1 MKAVQRSRISLILTA
16 MVAIFLWNSGCTQT
30 KWSESEIGDIRIVTN
45 KGGQTLGYSVTSGI
59 QLIIDHGFAFKDL
72 NRNGELDPYEDWR
85 LPVDLRTRDLA
96 GKMTIEQI
104 AGLMLY
110 SGHQAIPAVGGGRF
124 GGTYS
129 GKSLEESG
137 LSPWSLT
144 DQQRKFLVEDNLRHV
159 LITRVQNPEVAA
171 RWNNEMQALVEGIGM
186 GIPANNSSDPR
197 HGSDSGAEYNY
208 GAGGQISM
216 WPGSLGL
223 AATFDPGLVEKFGNI
238 SSHEYRSLGIAT
250 ALSPQIDLA
259 TEPRWNRFSGTFG
272 ENPQLAADMARAYVD
287 GFQNSPDSVVV
298 FGGWGYQSVNAMVK
312 HWPGGGPEEGGRD
325 GHFGY
330 GAYAVY
336 PGNSFSKHLIPFT
349 EGAFKLNGPTRMAS
363 AVMPYYTISF
373 NQDTVNG
380 DNSANAY
387 NRYIIHDLL
396 RKRYGYDGVICTDWM
411 VTGDVTGVDI
421 FQGKP
426 WGVEKLSL
434 AERHYRV
441 LMAGCDQFGGNNDA
455 GPVMEAYRLGIE
467 EHGETWM
474 RSRFEES
481 AVRLLRN
488 IFRVGLF
495 ENPYLNIEE
504 TKRVVGNP
512 DYMQAGYEAQLKS
525 VVMLKN
531 KENVLPLKKGLKVY
545 IPQRYIAPGRD
556 WFGTVTPERWE
567 LPVSEK
573 VAGSFFELTG
583 NPGEADV
590 ALVFIQSPQGMTG
603 YDTEDR
609 NKGGNGYVPI
619 SLQYSKYSAD
629 DARDP
634 SIAGGSPFED
644 FVNRSYKGKTVEASN
659 ISDMKLVEEAAKI
672 MKGKPVITLISTS
685 NPTVLKEI
693 EPLSD
698 VILVHFQVQDQ
709 ALMDILTGVAEPSAL
724 LPMQMPVNMAVVES
738 QFEDV
743 PQDMEVYTDSEGNH
757 YDFGFGLNWSG
768 VITDERVSRY
778 RK

>member
-1 MKAVQRSRISLILTA
+1 MKTAQRIRISLLLTA
-16 MVAIFLWNSGCTQT
+16 LGAIILGDSGCNQT
-30 KWSESEIGDIRIVTN
+30 KWSESETGDIRIVTN
-45 KGGQTLGYSVTSGI
+45 QGGQTLGYSAISGI
-59 QLIIDHGFAFKDL
+59 QLIVDHGFAFKDL

-85 LPVDLRTRDLA
+85 LPVDLRAKDLA
-96 GKMTIEQI
+96 GKMSIEQI

-110 SGHQAIPAVGGGRF
+110 SGHQAIPAMGGGRF
-124 GGTYS
+124 GGTYD
-129 GKSLEESG
+129 GKSLDESG
-137 LSPWSLT
+137 ANPWNLT
-144 DQQRKFLVEDNLRHV
+144 DQQKKFLQEDNLRHV
-159 LITRVQNPEVAA
+159 LITRVQSPEVAA

-197 HGSDSGAEYNY
+197 HGSDASAEYNY
-208 GAGGQISM
+208 GSGGQISM

-223 AATFDPGLVEKFGNI
+223 AATFDPGLVEEFGNI
-238 SSHEYRSLGIAT
+238 ASHEYRALGIST

-272 ENPQLAADMARAYVD
+272 ENPNLAADMARAYVD
-287 GFQNSPDSVVV
+287 GFQNSPDSMVI
-298 FGGWGYQSVNAMVK
+298 FGGWGYHSVNTMVK

-336 PGNSFSKHLIPFT
+336 PGNNFAMHLIPFT
-349 EGAFKLNGPTRMAS
+349 EGAFRLNGPTRMAS

-387 NRYIIHDLL
+387 NSYIIQDLL

-411 VTGDVTGVDI
+411 VTGDVTGVDV

-426 WGVEKLSL
+426 WGVENLSL

-441 LMAGCDQFGGNNDA
+441 LIAGCDQFGGNNDA
-455 GPVMEAYRLGIE
+455 GPVLEAYRMGVE
-467 EHGETWM
+467 EKGEAWM

-504 TKRVVGNP
+504 TKKVVGNP
-512 DYMQAGYEAQLKS
+512 EYMKAGFEAQLKS

-531 KENVLPLKKGLKVY
+531 RDKVLPLKKGLKVY
-545 IPQRYIAPGRD
+545 IPKRYVAPGRD
-556 WFGTVTPERWE
+556 WFGNVSPERWE
-567 LPVSEK
+567 MPVNVK
-573 VAGSFFELTG
+573 VAGSFFEVTE
-583 NPGEADV
+583 NPDDADV
-590 ALVFIQSPQGMTG
+590 ALVFIQSPSGMTG
-603 YDTEDR
+603 YDVVDR
-609 NKGGNGYVPI
+609 EKGGTGYVPI
-619 SLQYSKYSAD
+619 SLQYSSYTAN

-644 FVNRSYKGKTVEASN
+644 FVNRGYKGKTVTASN
-659 ISDMKLVEEAAKI
+659 ISDMEIVQETRRI
-672 MKGKPVITLISTS
+672 MNGKPVVTLISTS
-685 NPTVLKEI
+685 NPMVMSEI
-693 EPLSD
+693 EPFSD
-698 VILVHFQVQDQ
+698 ALLLHFQVQDQ
-709 ALMDILTGVAEPSAL
+709 ALMNILTGENEPTAL

-743 PQDMEVYTDSEGNH
+743 PQDMQVYTDSEGNP
-757 YDFGFGLNWSG
+757 YDFAFGMNWSG
-768 VITDERVSRY
+768 VIKDERVARY